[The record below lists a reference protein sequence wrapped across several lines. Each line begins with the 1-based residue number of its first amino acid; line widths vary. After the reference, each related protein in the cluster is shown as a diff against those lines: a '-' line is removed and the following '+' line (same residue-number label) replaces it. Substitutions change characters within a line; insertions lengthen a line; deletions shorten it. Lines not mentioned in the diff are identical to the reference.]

1 MQPKEILLRK
11 TIPVVIN
18 SFNQPTYLKNI
29 LNKFELNYFK
39 NFVILD
45 NASTNTELIDYYK
58 HITDFKNITVIYY
71 NNNNGP
77 RYFHLN
83 GIYKIFNNIPHLYTD
98 PDLDF
103 DALSD
108 SFLTYLFDLSNKYR
122 IAKVG
127 SALEIP
133 DSLSIKPD
141 IFFNSPANNLS
152 VALCEWESQFW
163 EKELETKVFLAD
175 IDTTL
180 HLFNPEHYNNNF
192 FSAVRVAHKGFIVK
206 HLPWYKNDFMPVD
219 EKNYYKNSNTIW
231 SNY

>member
-1 MQPKEILLRK
+1 MQLNELLLRK

-29 LNKFELNYFK
+29 LKKFKLNHFT

-45 NASTNTELIDYYK
+45 NASTHPELIDFYLDIIK
-58 HITDFKNITVIYY
+58 FNNITVIYY
-71 NNNNGP
+71 NANNGP

-83 GIYKIFNNIPHLYTD
+83 GVYKLLYKIPHLYTD

-103 DALSD
+103 DFLSD
-108 SFLTYLFDLSNKYR
+108 SFLTTLFDLSNKYK

-127 SALEIP
+127 AALEIP

-141 IFFNSPANNLS
+141 LFFKSPANNLS
-152 VALCEWESQFW
+152 IPVREWESQFW

-180 HLFNPEHYNNNF
+180 HLFNPEHYDNNF

-206 HLPWYKNDFMPVD
+206 HLPWYKNDFIPVE